1 MVEQVLEV
9 LFFYKILNKIQ
20 LSTLK
25 TQYFI
30 KIMPLME
37 GSFMVVFI
45 IWKYKIQQYKRIAQV
60 LEEVLSM

>member
-9 LFFYKILNKIQ
+9 LFFYKILNKIR

>member
-9 LFFYKILNKIQ
+9 LFFYKILNKIR

-45 IWKYKIQQYKRIAQV
+45 IWKYKIQQYKRITQV